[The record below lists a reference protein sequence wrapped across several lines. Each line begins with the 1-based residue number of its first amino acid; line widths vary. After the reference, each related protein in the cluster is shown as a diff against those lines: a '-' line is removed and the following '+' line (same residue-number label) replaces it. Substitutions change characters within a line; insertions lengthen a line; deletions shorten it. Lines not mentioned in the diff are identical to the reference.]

1 MCNILTSDI
10 SLKTHN
16 EVLIGLK
23 FNCLINSAARM
34 FTKNVKS
41 LQFFILEIGIMVIT
55 SDFGPDNSSSNLLS
69 PTKMVVVVQL
79 VRIPDCGSGG
89 HGFESHQSP

>member
-1 MCNILTSDI
+1 M
-10 SLKTHN
+10 
-16 EVLIGLK
+16 VLQGY
-23 FNCLINSAARM
+23 SQ
-34 FTKNVKS
+34 NVGS
-41 LQFFILEIGIMVIT
+41 LQFFYFGDWYNGIT

-79 VRIPDCGSGG
+79 VRIPDCGSDG